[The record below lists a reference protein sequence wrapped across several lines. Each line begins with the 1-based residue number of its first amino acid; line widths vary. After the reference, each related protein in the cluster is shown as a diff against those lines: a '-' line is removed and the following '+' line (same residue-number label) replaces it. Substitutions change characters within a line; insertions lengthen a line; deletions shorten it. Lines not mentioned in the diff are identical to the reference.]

1 MLKEGDKAP
10 AFTLN
15 DHAGTAV
22 SLADFA
28 GKKVVVYFYPKDD
41 TPGCTK
47 EACSFRDNYD
57 TILAKGAVV
66 IGISP
71 DGEASHTKF
80 RDKFN
85 LPFHLV
91 SDPDRVAIEG
101 FGAWGEKQ
109 MYGKTYEGVLRS
121 TFVIGEDGT
130 IIKAWP
136 KVTPADHALEV
147 LEVL

>member
-1 MLKEGDKAP
+1 MLTEGDRAP

-15 DHAGTAV
+15 DHTGSAV
-22 SLADFA
+22 SLADFS
-28 GKKVVVYFYPKDD
+28 GQKVVVYFYPKDD
-41 TPGCTK
+41 TPGCTR

-57 TILAKGAVV
+57 TILAKGAAV

-71 DGEASHTKF
+71 DDAASHTSF
-80 RDKFN
+80 RQKFN

-91 SDPDRVAIEG
+91 SDPEGVAIDG
-101 FGAWGEKQ
+101 FGAWGEKEMQ
-109 MYGKTYEGVLRS
+109 GKTYEGVIRS

-130 IIKAWP
+130 ILKAWP
-136 KVTPADHALEV
+136 SVNPINHALEV

>member
-1 MLKEGDKAP
+1 MLTEGDRAP

-15 DHAGTAV
+15 DHTGSAV
-22 SLADFA
+22 SLADFS
-28 GKKVVVYFYPKDD
+28 GRKVVVYFYPKDD
-41 TPGCTK
+41 TPGCTR

-57 TILAKGAVV
+57 TILAKGAAV

-71 DGEASHTKF
+71 DDAASHTSF
-80 RDKFN
+80 REKFN

-91 SDPDRVAIEG
+91 SDPERVAIDG
-101 FGAWGEKQ
+101 FGAWGQKEMQ
-109 MYGKTYEGVLRS
+109 GETYEGVIRS

-130 IIKAWP
+130 ILKAWP
-136 KVTPADHALEV
+136 RVNPINHALEV